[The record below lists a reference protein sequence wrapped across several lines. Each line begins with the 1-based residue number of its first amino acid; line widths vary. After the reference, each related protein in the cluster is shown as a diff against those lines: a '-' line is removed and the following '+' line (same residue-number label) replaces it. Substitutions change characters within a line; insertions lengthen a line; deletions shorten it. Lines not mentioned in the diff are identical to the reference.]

1 MAPYP
6 ESMVPRDQPRNLKAL
21 NIPHLPPTSYIT
33 APPHIDCDIC
43 RLPIPA
49 AAPRFHC
56 YICSAGDYDVCAP
69 CYRAVTSGHHT
80 DITSPSQTSKSPGS
94 SSSAAWDPLN
104 GEYGWRRC
112 PNTTSSSPHQQQPQT
127 SPTTRAR
134 TRGPNTTSP
143 STSTTTG
150 HRLAVIANDAGG
162 RRIVL
167 REKVGGWRMKDNS
180 TSADTPQQPPA
191 PSSLGARHLATWSY
205 FPADPELTPDEL
217 AFPRNAEIT
226 EVQALNA
233 DWSVGVYAG
242 RVGVFPGNH
251 TGRL

>member
-1 MAPYP
+1 MLPK
-6 ESMVPRDQPRNLKAL
+6 DQLRHPKAL
-21 NIPHLPPTSYIT
+21 NIPHLPPSSYIT

-69 CYRAVTSGHHT
+69 CYRAVTSGQT
-80 DITSPSQTSKSPGS
+80 ANTSSLHYASKTSGP
-94 SSSAAWDPLN
+94 SAAWDPLD

-112 PNTTSSSPHQQQPQT
+112 PNTTTSPPHQQPQQPI
-127 SPTTRAR
+127 SPTLRSR
-134 TRGPNTTSP
+134 TRVPTN
-143 STSTTTG
+143 STSSSTNG

-162 RRIVL
+162 RRIIL
-167 REKVGGWRMKDNS
+167 REKVGGWRMKDTNTS
-180 TSADTPQQPPA
+180 TEPSQHQPQQQEPPTPA
-191 PSSLGARHLATWSY
+191 SLGARHLATWSY
-205 FPADPELTPDEL
+205 FPPDPALTPDEL
-217 AFPRNAEIT
+217 SFPRNAEIT
-226 EVQALNA
+226 EVQGLNV

-251 TGRL
+251 TTRL